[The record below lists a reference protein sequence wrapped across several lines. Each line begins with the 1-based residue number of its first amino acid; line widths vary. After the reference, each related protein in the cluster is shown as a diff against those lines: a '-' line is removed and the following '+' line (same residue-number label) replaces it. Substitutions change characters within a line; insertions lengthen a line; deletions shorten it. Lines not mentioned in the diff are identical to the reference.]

1 MPHDVSNTSAQAG
14 KPPGLRPF
22 FAWAVLLLLF
32 FGGATIWLTGW
43 QGGDAD
49 PEEAQRAEFRVK
61 TLAELRADN
70 AKKLDSYAWV
80 DRAKGSVQIPI
91 AEAMKIVQADIN
103 KTQPRAAY
111 PVATPVPAATPT
123 ATPAPSPAVSPAPAT
138 P

>member
-1 MPHDVSNTSAQAG
+1 MPEELSSRNAQP
-14 KPPGLRPF
+14 KSPPGLRLV
-22 FAWAVLLLLF
+22 FAWAMALLLLF
-32 FGGATIWLTGW
+32 GGATLWLTGW

-70 AKKLDSYAWV
+70 AKKLESYAWV

-91 AEAMKIVQADIN
+91 AEAMKLVVADIN
-103 KTQPRAAY
+103 KSQPRAAY
-111 PVATPVPAATPT
+111 PIATPAPAATP
-123 ATPAPSPAVSPAPAT
+123 AASPSVAPTPAT

>member
-1 MPHDVSNTSAQAG
+1 MPEENSNRTAQA
-14 KPPGLRPF
+14 KSLPGLRSF
-22 FAWAVLLLLF
+22 IVWAVVLLLLF
-32 FGGATIWLTGW
+32 GGATLWLTRW

-70 AKKLDSYAWV
+70 AKKLESYAWV
-80 DRAKGSVQIPI
+80 DRANGSVRIPI
-91 AEAMKIVQADIN
+91 AEAMKLVLADIN

-111 PVATPVPAATPT
+111 PVATPGPT
-123 ATPAPSPAVSPAPAT
+123 ATPAPSPSAFPAPAT